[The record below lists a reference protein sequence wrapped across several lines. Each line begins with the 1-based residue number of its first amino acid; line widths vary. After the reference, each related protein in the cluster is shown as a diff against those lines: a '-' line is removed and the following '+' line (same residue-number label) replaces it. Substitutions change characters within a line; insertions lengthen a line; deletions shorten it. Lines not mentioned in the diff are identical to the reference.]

1 MTFVDTAAWF
11 ALYVR
16 DDPLHGTAC
25 LWIAENPTLLF
36 TTDYIVDE
44 TITLMRARGQRLV
57 ALDYGRDAF
66 SGRMAKIHYL
76 KPDEIDAAWQVFRDF
91 DDKDWSFTDCTS
103 KVVIEQFGIET
114 AFTFDHHFRQ
124 FGTVVVVP

>member
-11 ALYVR
+11 ALYIR
-16 DDPLHGTAC
+16 EDPHHAEAC
-25 LWIAENPTLLF
+25 EWIAKNRTVLF
-36 TTDYIVDE
+36 TTDYVIDE
-44 TITLMRARGQRLV
+44 TLTLIRARGQKAI
-57 ALDYGRDAF
+57 ALEFGSEMFTIPAATVY
-66 SGRMAKIHYL
+66 YL
-76 KPDEIDAAWQVFRDF
+76 TPKDIDAAWQVFRDF

-103 KVVIEQFGIET
+103 KVAIEQFGIET